1 MASPEDAQAVEKII
15 DYEFQRG
22 YDLLLT
28 ALTAAGVTMEHW
40 DGNRRLAQLGA
51 GLSEFLSNYLAY
63 EGRATRGE
71 IVRICAVEES

>member
-1 MASPEDAQAVEKII
+1 
-15 DYEFQRG
+15 
-22 YDLLLT
+22 
-28 ALTAAGVTMEHW
+28 MEHW

-51 GLSEFLSNYLAY
+51 GLSEFLLNYLAY